1 MPVPMCPGRS
11 GTEFL
16 THHLTRLRLN
26 KIPAYGNTFSVRVWK
41 LKVTI
46 IVNL

>member
-26 KIPAYGNTFSVRVWK
+26 KIPAYGNTIFCK
-41 LKVTI
+41 GLKTESYN